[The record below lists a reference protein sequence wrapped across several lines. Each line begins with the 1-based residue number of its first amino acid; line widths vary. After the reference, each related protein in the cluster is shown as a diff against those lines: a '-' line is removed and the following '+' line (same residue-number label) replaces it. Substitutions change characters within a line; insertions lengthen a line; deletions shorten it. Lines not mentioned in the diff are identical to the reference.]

1 MEFTTDYNIILS
13 KMKNLDVVQ
22 YAKTRNFIN
31 GAVSYL
37 SPYIS
42 RGVISLKQIQQQI
55 INRGFGLN
63 TSEKFL
69 QELAWREYYQRIWQ
83 EKKDLIWQDM
93 GKPQENVTDY
103 QMITSVF
110 EAKTG
115 ITAIDKGINTLYQTG
130 YMHNHIRMY
139 VASMV
144 CNIGKT
150 HWKQPA
156 TWLYYHLLDGDLAS
170 NNASWQW
177 VSGAFASK
185 KYYCNQENIN
195 KYTLGNQQG
204 TFLDNSYEV
213 LPLISIPAVLKH
225 RTCLQLK
232 TVLPETAIPSIDV
245 SKPTL
250 IYNSYNLDPLWR
262 KNDNAN
268 RILLLEPGHF
278 LKYPVHKNVIDFI
291 ISLANNIPGIQIF
304 TGELSELKSLY
315 KDSDFPSDNIF
326 ISKDHPAYTYYTGI
340 KDDYEWMFPEVTGAF
355 PSFFKY
361 WKMCRPYLEK
371 AMNQ

>member
-1 MEFTTDYNIILS
+1 L
-13 KMKNLDVVQ
+13 
-22 YAKTRNFIN
+22 
-31 GAVSYL
+31 
-37 SPYIS
+37 
-42 RGVISLKQIQQQI
+42 
-55 INRGFGLN
+55 
-63 TSEKFL
+63 
-69 QELAWREYYQRIWQ
+69 
-83 EKKDLIWQDM
+83 
-93 GKPQENVTDY
+93 
-103 QMITSVF
+103 

-115 ITAIDKGINTLYQTG
+115 IAAIDKGINMLYETG

-139 VASMV
+139 VASIV

-150 HWKQPA
+150 HWKKPA

-195 KYTLGNQQG
+195 KYTLDNQQE
-204 TFLDNSYEV
+204 TFLDKGYEA
-213 LPLISIPAVLKH
+213 LPLISIPGILKH
-225 RTCLQLK
+225 RTSLQLK
-232 TVLPETAIPSIDV
+232 TVLPETAVPSIDV

-262 KNDNAN
+262 KNDHAN
-268 RILLLEPGHF
+268 RILLLEPSHF
-278 LKYPVHKNVIDFI
+278 LKYPVSKNVIDFI
-291 ISLANNIPGIQIF
+291 VSLSNNIPGIQLF
-304 TGELSELKSLY
+304 TGELSELALLY
-315 KDSDFPSDNIF
+315 KDSNLFSDNIF
-326 ISKDHPAYTYYTGI
+326 ISKDHPAYVYYIGI

-371 AMNQ
+371 AMG